1 MEKTITKISTSIYK
15 KNNKPKGR
23 TEMACL
29 IFLKGALNMEN
40 KLTLTKPVLVN
51 GKPRKELKYDIS
63 KITGEQFIEADVRA
77 HEKAARLGKPSLAVA
92 ETDDSLQLYLG
103 MMAVTA
109 VEPEV
114 DVMDLE
120 RITGSDIMA
129 LYRIGRNFIKG
140 SAEEEESME
149 NPGSEENN
157 SEEHTED
164 MPEHSI
170 QESEN

>member
-1 MEKTITKISTSIYK
+1 
-15 KNNKPKGR
+15 
-23 TEMACL
+23 
-29 IFLKGALNMEN
+29 MEN
-40 KLTLTKPVLVN
+40 TLTLTTSILVN
-51 GKPRKELKYDIS
+51 GKERKEFKYDIS
-63 KITGEQFIEADVRA
+63 KITGEQFLEADVRA

-109 VEPEV
+109 VETEV
-114 DVMDLE
+114 DIMDLE
-120 RITGSDIMA
+120 RIKGNDIMK

-149 NPGSEENN
+149 NPDSGEGSSEEL
-157 SEEHTED
+157 SEDTQELIT
-164 MPEHSI
+164 